1 MPRFFLPLL
10 IVIAII
16 SLFLWQRLPAQN
28 VLSRP
33 QTAPAAA
40 IKTASADQL
49 AYPPRR
55 QTFTTGPYRFVITAT
70 NQWQTPTATGTL
82 YKAGSRLWQSN
93 LPHEYGPRFALVSP
107 SGQVLLLD
115 EFINV
120 ASPYALT
127 LFDPAGTAIAQHS
140 FEDVKRALGVS
151 SADLTR
157 QATSGWWISAPP
169 TLQAADDSPESG
181 QRALIQTGG
190 TTLEVDLVT
199 GALTR
204 RADL

>member
-10 IVIAII
+10 IAVAIA
-16 SLFLWQRLPAQN
+16 SLFLWQRFSAQPSPRAQPASPA
-28 VLSRP
+28 VIEAASTDRLSH
-33 QTAPAAA
+33 
-40 IKTASADQL
+40 
-49 AYPPRR
+49 PPDR
-55 QTFTTGPYRFVITAT
+55 QTFTTGPYQFVVTPA

-82 YKAGSRLWQSN
+82 YKAESRLWQSN
-93 LPHEYGPRFALVSP
+93 LPHEYGPRFALVS
-107 SGQVLLLD
+107 STGQVLLID

-127 LFDPAGTAIAQHS
+127 LLDPKGTVIAQHS
-140 FEDVKRALGVS
+140 FDDLKRTLGVS

-169 TLQAADDSPESG
+169 TLSAAADSPAIPG

-190 TTLEVDLVT
+190 TTLEVDLLT
-199 GALTR
+199 GELNR